1 MPDPTASHLRPVD
14 QLSAEGAFAELA
26 RIDFAHHDL
35 RGVLGQV
42 AGLAKRTLVSN
53 GEVSVTLIRGTQAYT
68 AAFTGDSA
76 LALDE
81 TQYESGYGPC
91 MDAAGAAETLVIADM
106 ATDERW
112 PAFART
118 AVDAGVLSSLSISL
132 PIQDS
137 VVGALNVYAVKPHA
151 FDADAIALGRTFAG
165 YAAVAIANA
174 HLLDNAAA
182 TARQMGEAMEYRAV
196 IEQAKGILMGGRRCT
211 PEEAF
216 SILRNLSNS
225 SNRKLRDVA
234 AALVEEAQRDRPA

>member
-1 MPDPTASHLRPVD
+1 MPDAPMHPSSTEPMLP
-14 QLSAEGAFAELA
+14 EEAFAELA

-53 GEVSVTLIRGTQAYT
+53 GDVSVTLIRGGQAYT
-68 AAFTGDSA
+68 AAFTGESA

-91 MDAAGAAETLVIADM
+91 MDAAGAAETLMIPDM
-106 ATDERW
+106 AAEGRW

-118 AVDAGVLSSLSISL
+118 AVGAGVRSSLSISL

-137 VVGALNVYAVKPHA
+137 VVGALNIYAVKPHA
-151 FDADAIALGRTFAG
+151 FDADAIVAGRTFAG

-174 HLLDNAAA
+174 HLLDNASA
-182 TARQMGEAMEYRAV
+182 TARQMSEAMEYRAV
-196 IEQAKGILMGGRRCT
+196 IEQAKGILMGARRCT

-225 SNRKLRDVA
+225 SNRKLREVA
-234 AALVEEAQRDRPA
+234 AALVEEAQREPE